1 MRIIPNLA
9 KIPVAT
15 LDGYGTFIKN
25 CCRETKLF
33 QKYNVAEAKVASGH
47 VPTSKLA
54 RILCYLAQGN
64 PSLGSPKKKSLLEE
78 AKSFF

>member
-1 MRIIPNLA
+1 MHIIPNLA

-15 LDGYGTFIKN
+15 PDGYAAFVQN
-25 CCRETKLF
+25 SRREAKLF
-33 QKYNVAEAKVASGH
+33 QKYNLAEAKYSTGH
-47 VPTSKLA
+47 VPTSKVA
-54 RILCYLAQGN
+54 QILCYLAQGN